1 MMDEK
6 MKEVI
11 GFIAGFLV
19 DMTGNELF
27 EKWKSKRKISKI
39 LKQDSINIKRIF
51 YVEYNSNIYNL
62 IEEFIMFFAFKSTSF
77 YSSMNLTVEQEEHL
91 WREFTDFIKNETGN
105 AYVDIGYKDKVIR
118 CINLHNEAINNIIM
132 DAQGLLHMKVMQ
144 NQHNIINNSLNHI
157 ISTLN
162 TETKLQ
168 DEDDQLNFSVEQLE
182 MIMKSYRFDINQL
195 RNIQIICILG
205 GVIILLFMSIFVPLA
220 LKGDHNI
227 YSIIIM
233 SLFFV

>member
-1 MMDEK
+1 MMNEK

-39 LKQDSINIKRIF
+39 LEQDSRNIKKVF
-51 YVEYNSNIYNL
+51 YEEYNSNIYNL
-62 IEEFIMFFAFKSTSF
+62 IEEFIMFIAFKSTSF

-132 DAQGLLHMKVMQ
+132 DTQGLLHMKVMQ
-144 NQHNIINNSLNHI
+144 NQHSIINNSLNHI

-162 TETKLQ
+162 VSAQ
-168 DEDDQLNFSVEQLE
+168 
-182 MIMKSYRFDINQL
+182 
-195 RNIQIICILG
+195 
-205 GVIILLFMSIFVPLA
+205 
-220 LKGDHNI
+220 
-227 YSIIIM
+227 
-233 SLFFV
+233 